1 MPKKTKAVEET
12 SEAVSTTE
20 ETSPTESTA
29 VEPTAPTI
37 TSEVEPEAPVMNFTY
52 SIINDG
58 KQIQKKFEWDASP
71 QDVIMTLFSCMI
83 GDIKT
88 NIQPEAYEEILN
100 YLVLQYKAL
109 LLPTQ
114 VVDAK

>member
-58 KQIQKKFEWDASP
+58 KQIQKKFE
-71 QDVIMTLFSCMI
+71 
-83 GDIKT
+83 
-88 NIQPEAYEEILN
+88 
-100 YLVLQYKAL
+100 
-109 LLPTQ
+109 
-114 VVDAK
+114 